1 MTTNQETVV
10 NCPCLSL
17 LIFLLHI
24 LLPDLEQILV
34 SIYLSTCTV
43 KNIQKNQQ
51 IASRKDLNH
60 DICKPNCIQ
69 FTTKVLKDL
78 NKKNTHF
85 LYKELDLNL
94 KMSKEGECGT
104 WTIKTFG
111 NTTNSYLWTKK
122 TLMSVF
128 SKSQNGPPELSTP
141 VCEKDGEITKNREG
155 GGGRERKR
163 GMGWVR

>member
-1 MTTNQETVV
+1 MTTNQETGV

-17 LIFLLHI
+17 LIFLHHI
-24 LLPDLEQILV
+24 LSPDLEQILV
-34 SIYLSTCTV
+34 SIYLSTCKV
-43 KNIQKNQQ
+43 KNIQKDQQ
-51 IASRKDLNH
+51 TASRKDLNH

-78 NKKNTHF
+78 NNKNTHF

-122 TLMSVF
+122 HQWVCFQTVKMGPLNWPTQCSV
-128 SKSQNGPPELSTP
+128 
-141 VCEKDGEITKNREG
+141 GERWGDHQK
-155 GGGRERKR
+155 
-163 GMGWVR
+163 